1 MTGHSWYIHKHVDI
15 VRTSADNS
23 NGQGAMI
30 SKQNVRTR
38 RAISPNINIRVKRH
52 IRALIDRA
60 AATRDKTVT
69 EFVLDAACREAED
82 VLLDRR
88 LFNLDETAYQAFV
101 VALDAPTQQNPK
113 LKKLLSRKPL
123 WET

>member
-1 MTGHSWYIHKHVDI
+1 M
-15 VRTSADNS
+15 
-23 NGQGAMI
+23 M

-38 RAISPNINIRVKRH
+38 PAISPNINIRVKRH

-60 AATRDKTVT
+60 AATTDKTVT
-69 EFVLDAACREAED
+69 EFVLDAACREAKD

-88 LFNLDETAYQAFV
+88 LFNLDESAYQAFV
-101 VALDAPTQQNPK
+101 AALDAPPQQNSK
-113 LKKLLSRKPL
+113 LKELLSRKPL